1 MDRGPGSEMSNLPIM
16 KDGALDIS
24 TAPNI
29 RAGDGKEAY
38 LEEDTVWPT
47 SECV

>member
-1 MDRGPGSEMSNLPIM
+1 M